1 MAKGTIRRKRS
12 GGSRLVTA
20 ILVLAVLVLLIAL
33 TYLGL
38 QHVSNQISASILEN
52 IAANLITA
60 SIFTI
65 LGVVA
70 FIWLSV
76 IQRRHLFRFF
86 GVSRGALDLRVYL
99 SQLQVQPGGTKG
111 IEPVKFG
118 YQGPAIVK
126 LDYDAALLLMDLF
139 QPRALALIPDI
150 LRDLLSAVF
159 VTLAEVDA
167 DIAITPTLEGFSE
180 ERDLAQN
187 LVTCGSSI
195 YNSVSAYY
203 LKQDRSFYYFT
214 KNADGVRVLQARD
227 PNAPDLEGMGRG
239 TGHELACI
247 QRLKDPDYGTTVFI
261 CAGLGSG
268 ATYGSVDYLVRNW
281 RRLWRQY
288 GDMELGLC
296 LSFAMT
302 NPDEAPPAEAQVLH
316 RTSRR
321 AAARGAPVVQGAAV
335 AR

>member
-20 ILVLAVLVLLIAL
+20 ILLLAILVLLIAL

-38 QHVSNQISASILEN
+38 QHVSNAISASILEN

-60 SIFTI
+60 SFFTI

-70 FIWLSV
+70 FIWISV
-76 IQRRHLFRFF
+76 IQRRQLFRFF
-86 GVSRGALDLRVYL
+86 GISRSALDLRVYL

-111 IEPVKFG
+111 IEPVTHG

-126 LDYDAALLLMDLF
+126 LDYDAGLLLMDLF
-139 QPRALALIPDI
+139 QPRALALIPDV
-150 LRDLLSAVF
+150 LRDLLSAIF
-159 VTLAEVDA
+159 VTLAEVEA
-167 DIAITPTLEGFSE
+167 GIAITPTLADFSAE
-180 ERDLAQN
+180 HDLAQN

-203 LKQDRSFYYFT
+203 LKQERAFYTFT
-214 KNADGVRVLQARD
+214 KNAEGVRVLHARD
-227 PNAPDLEGMGRG
+227 PNAPHLELMGRD

-247 QRLKDPDYGTTVFI
+247 QRLKDPDFATTVFI

-281 RRLWRQY
+281 RQLWRRY
-288 GDMELGLC
+288 GDTEFGLC

-302 NPDEAPPAEAQVLH
+302 NPDEMPTVEPQVLH
-316 RTSRR
+316 RTPRR
-321 AAARGAPVVQGAAV
+321 AATRAAPVAQDAVV